1 MCCPV
6 AACSQKGLREPSHGI
21 WKASLWAH
29 GNHPRPTGKT
39 PLRISKTARECPKSL
54 QGPLQSSRNPSMRC
68 WVSMGW
74 RVMPQGQGWLAAS
87 LLLQTPGDTGWG
99 QAGSHTAS
107 PSAPGPGLSQ
117 PRPWGGWSV
126 LRTMHGAARKSTDGS
141 DEWQPHSGA
150 HTDQRGET
158 ERNEPLGG
166 GKPLGTYLLKQDK
179 QGQPV
184 TEQKGGSHRQ
194 KENNKKAHLNHA
206 SEITATPN
214 RERGTQVLWITR
226 SLLVQDAALAGSGC

>member
-6 AACSQKGLREPSHGI
+6 AACSQGLREPSHHI
-21 WKASLWAH
+21 WKASLWAQ
-29 GNHPRPTGKT
+29 GNRPRPTGKT

-54 QGPLQSSRNPSMRC
+54 QGPLRSSRNPSMRC

-87 LLLQTPGDTGWG
+87 LLLQTPGDTGRG
-99 QAGSHTAS
+99 GKPAPTQHPRVLQVPAS
-107 PSAPGPGLSQ
+107 LSPAPGVGGAFSAPCTA
-117 PRPWGGWSV
+117 RP
-126 LRTMHGAARKSTDGS
+126 RKSTDGS